1 MSDST
6 NLKKIVIKTRRQI
19 FSEISGNNPS
29 IFEGEGF
36 DFVEL
41 REYNYGDDIRKIDW
55 NVTARMQKPYIK
67 VFHEERELN
76 IVIVSLL
83 GGSVHFG
90 QKRFKQDV
98 IAEIG
103 ALLAFS
109 ALKNGDLFTS
119 FVYTDDIK
127 KDIKPTKNI
136 HAVEK
141 LVDSILSFDVM
152 GERVDSQNLSKILF
166 NKLKRRSIIFMIGDF
181 FDQFDFKILSKKHE
195 VVALIVRDRL
205 EENPPEFGMVDL
217 VDPQNLHGSLM
228 HIDQKAI
235 KRYKERLH
243 SKDMDLYKNFSK
255 NRVSFTKIYTD
266 EDPFVKLSKLFIRR

>member
-1 MSDST
+1 MSDAT
-6 NLKKIVIKTRRQI
+6 NLKKIVIKTKRQI
-19 FSEISGNNPS
+19 FSEISGNNSS

-67 VFHEERELN
+67 IFHEERELN

-90 QKRFKQDV
+90 QKRFKQDI

-103 ALLAFS
+103 SLLAFS
-109 ALKNGDLFTS
+109 AVKNGDLFSS
-119 FVYTDDIK
+119 FLYTNEIK

-141 LVDSILSFDVM
+141 LVESVLSFDAI
-152 GERVDSQNLSKILF
+152 GEKVDSQNLSKLLF
-166 NKLKRRSIIFMIGDF
+166 QKIKRRSIIFVIGDF
-181 FDQFDFKILSKKHE
+181 FDSFDFKILSKKHE

-217 VDPQNLHGSLM
+217 VDPQNLSGSLM

-235 KRYKERLH
+235 KRYKEKLH
-243 SKDMDLYKNFSK
+243 NRDMALYKSFSK
-255 NRVSFTKIYTD
+255 HRVSFTKIYTD
-266 EDPFVKLSKLFIRR
+266 EEPFVKLSKLFIRR

>member
-1 MSDST
+1 MSDAT

-19 FSEISGNNPS
+19 FSEISGNNSS

-55 NVTARMQKPYIK
+55 NVTAREQKPYIK

-83 GGSVHFG
+83 GGSVYFG
-90 QKRFKQDV
+90 QKRFKQDL

-109 ALKNGDLFTS
+109 ALKNGDLFSS
-119 FVYTDDIK
+119 FLYTDEISSEIK
-127 KDIKPTKNI
+127 STKNI

-141 LVDSILSFDVM
+141 LVESILSFDSI
-152 GERVDSQNLSKILF
+152 GKKIDSQNLSKLLF
-166 NKLKRRSIIFMIGDF
+166 EKIKRRSIIFIIGDF

-205 EENPPEFGMVDL
+205 EENPPEFGMINL
-217 VDPQNLHGSLM
+217 VDPQSLSSSLM
-228 HIDQKAI
+228 NIDQKAL
-235 KRYKERLH
+235 KRYRKKLH
-243 SKDMDLYKNFSK
+243 IQDMELYKSFSK

-266 EDPFVKLSKLFIRR
+266 EEPFVKLSKLFIRR

>member
-1 MSDST
+1 MSDSK

-19 FSEISGNNPS
+19 FSEISGNNSS

-67 VFHEERELN
+67 IFHEERELN

-83 GGSVHFG
+83 GGSVYFG
-90 QKRFKQDV
+90 QKRFKQD
-98 IAEIG
+98 IISEIG

-109 ALKNGDLFTS
+109 AVKNGDLFTS
-119 FVYTDDIK
+119 FIYTDEIK
-127 KDIKPTKNI
+127 SDIKPTKNI

-141 LVDSILSFDVM
+141 LVENILSFDSI
-152 GERVDSQNLSKILF
+152 GEKIDAQNLSKILF
-166 NKLKRRSIIFMIGDF
+166 QKIKRRSIIFVIGDF

-217 VDPQNLHGSLM
+217 IDPQNLSGSLM
-228 HIDQKAI
+228 HIDQKTI
-235 KRYKERLH
+235 KRYKDKLH
-243 SKDMDLYKNFSK
+243 NKDMALYKNFSK
-255 NRVSFTKIYTD
+255 HRVSFTKIYTD
-266 EDPFVKLSKLFIRR
+266 EEPFVKLSKLFIR

>member
-1 MSDST
+1 MSDAT

-41 REYNYGDDIRKIDW
+41 REYNYGDDVRKIDW
-55 NVTARMQKPYIK
+55 NVTAKMQKPYIK

-83 GGSVHFG
+83 SGSVYFG
-90 QKRFKQDV
+90 QRRLKQDV

-109 ALKNGDLFTS
+109 SLKNGDLFSS
-119 FVYTDDIK
+119 FVYTDEIK
-127 KDIKPTKNI
+127 KEIKPTKNI

-141 LVDSILSFDVM
+141 LVGGILSFDVM
-152 GERVDSQNLSKILF
+152 GERIDSQNLSKILF
-166 NKLKRRSIIFMIGDF
+166 NKLKRRSIIFVIGDF

-217 VDPQNLHGSLM
+217 VDPQNLSGSLM
-228 HIDQKAI
+228 NIDQKSI

-243 SKDMDLYKNFSK
+243 NRDMALYKSFSK
-255 NRVSFTKIYTD
+255 HRVSFTKIYTD
-266 EDPFVKLSKLFIRR
+266 EEPFVKLSKLFIRG

>member
-19 FSEISGNNPS
+19 FSEINGNNPS

-90 QKRFKQDV
+90 KKRFKQDV
-98 IAEIG
+98 IAEVG

-119 FVYTDDIK
+119 FIYTDDIK

-141 LVDSILSFDVM
+141 MVDSILSFDVM
-152 GERVDSQNLSKILF
+152 GEIVDSQNLSKILF
-166 NKLKRRSIIFMIGDF
+166 KKLKRRSIIFMIGDF

-205 EENPPEFGMVDL
+205 EESPPEFGMVDL
-217 VDPQNLHGSLM
+217 IDPQNLRGSLM
-228 HIDQKAI
+228 NIDKKAI

>member
-1 MSDST
+1 MSDT
-6 NLKKIVIKTRRQI
+6 KNLKKIVIKTRRQI

-83 GGSVHFG
+83 GGSVYFG
-90 QKRFKQDV
+90 QKRFKQDM

-109 ALKNGDLFTS
+109 ALKNGDLFSS
-119 FVYTDDIK
+119 FLYTDEIK
-127 KDIKPTKNI
+127 KEVKPTKNI

-141 LVDSILSFDVM
+141 LVEGILSFDVM
-152 GERVDSQNLSKILF
+152 GEGVDSQNLSKTLF
-166 NKLKRRSIIFMIGDF
+166 NKLKRRSVIFVIGDF

-217 VDPQNLHGSLM
+217 VDPQNMSGSLM
-228 HIDQKAI
+228 NINQKAI
-235 KRYKERLH
+235 KRYKKRLH
-243 SKDMDLYKNFSK
+243 DKDMALYKSFSK

-266 EDPFVKLSKLFIRR
+266 EEPFVKLSKLFIRR